1 MPTGYAD
8 GAKVYREAY
17 GRGLKPDPELWVDEW
32 ADEYMRIPR
41 DTGAAEPGK
50 YRTARTPYARE
61 PMRCLSPA
69 HPCKRVVTK
78 VASQLMKT
86 QIALNWI
93 GALIH
98 MAPSNILTLLP
109 SLGLAKRVSSRIGK
123 TIAATPEL
131 QERVATSRSRDSR
144 NTMDTKEFTGGT
156 LYATTAG
163 SAANLAELSARYVYG
178 DEIDRWDVDVDQE
191 GDPIKLAEARGST
204 FGRNAKF
211 YFSSSPTIKGA
222 SRISDLFETSDQ
234 RYYYV
239 PCPTCGHMQTLQ
251 WERLLY
257 SADFATVHYQCAAS
271 DCDVLIEERYKAEML
286 ANGEWRAHAK
296 GDGQT
301 VGFHLNALYA
311 PLGWHSWGMLA
322 REYEEAKRAQDR
334 GDLEPM
340 QVFYNTRLA
349 EVWDSAVEQ
358 TKAEVLQARALHENY
373 VLGTLTVGVLAL
385 TAAVD
390 VQANRLELMI
400 IGWGVGLERW
410 VVDHQVIPGDPADQR
425 TWDLLDERLKVRYRH
440 PCGVALGILATGI
453 DSGGHHTHEVYQFC
467 RVRRWRNVFALK
479 GASKPG
485 RPVIAQRP
493 SLVDVTW
500 KGQTERNGA
509 ELWMVGT
516 DTAKDWIYNRYSF
529 ESGPGALHFAKDL
542 PDEFFQQCVA
552 ERKIARYV
560 KGYKRIEWVKGKAD
574 RNEALDLMVYN
585 LAMAYYLGLHRYG
598 EHDWD
603 KLRQALAQAGLF
615 DGPEL
620 GPVQPVVSEQPDD
633 EDTDDESSAEPERL
647 PIPPAR
653 PASSAPPPPTRPAPQ
668 SMQRRSSSSGYL
680 KRR

>member
-8 GAKVYREAY
+8 GAEVYREAY
-17 GRGLKPDPELWVDEW
+17 CRGLLPDPELWVDEW
-32 ADEYMRIPR
+32 SDEYMRIPR

-50 YRTARTPYARE
+50 YRTERTPYARE

-69 HPCKRVVTK
+69 HPCKRVITM

-131 QERVATSRSRDSR
+131 NARVAASRSRDAR
-144 NTMDTKEFTGGT
+144 NTMDTKEFEGGT

-222 SRISDLFETSDQ
+222 SRIADLFEMSDQ

-239 PCPTCGHMQTLQ
+239 PCPSCGHMQTLQ

-257 SADFATVHYQCAAS
+257 SADFDTVHYQCAGPE
-271 DCDVLIEERYKAEML
+271 CDVLIEEHHKGEML
-286 ANGEWRAHAK
+286 ASGQWRAHSQ
-296 GDGQT
+296 GDGET

-311 PLGWHSWGMLA
+311 PLGWHSWAMLA
-322 REYEEAKRAQDR
+322 REFEDAKRAQDR
-334 GDLEPM
+334 GELEPM

-349 EVWDSAVEQ
+349 EVWNSAIEQ
-358 TKAEVLQARALHENY
+358 TKAEVLQARALQEDY
-373 VLGTLTVGVLAL
+373 VLGTLPVGVLVL
-385 TAAVD
+385 TASVD

-400 IGWGVGLERW
+400 MGWGAGMERW
-410 VVDHQVIPGDPADQR
+410 VVDHLVIPGDPADER
-425 TWDLLDERLKVRYRH
+425 IWALLDERLKVRYRH
-440 PCGVALGILATGI
+440 PSGVSLAILATGI
-453 DSGGHHTHEVYQFC
+453 DSGGHHTHEVYQFT

-493 SLVDVTW
+493 SQVDVTW
-500 KGQTERNGA
+500 RGQTERNGA
-509 ELWMVGT
+509 ELWIVGT

-529 ESGPGALHFAKDL
+529 ETGPGALHFAKDL

-585 LAMAYYLGLHRYG
+585 LAMANFLGLHRYG
-598 EHDWD
+598 EQDWD
-603 KLRQALAQAGLF
+603 KLRQALAQANLF
-615 DGPEL
+615 DQG
-620 GPVQPVVSEQPDD
+620 
-633 EDTDDESSAEPERL
+633 EPQ
-647 PIPPAR
+647 PAR
-653 PASSAPPPPTRPAPQ
+653 PQASDMDADDQAEEVASPPSVSVPIKRNDPPPPPAPRAAPQ
-668 SMQRRSSSSGYL
+668 STHRRSSSSGYL

>member
-8 GAKVYREAY
+8 GAEVYCEAY
-17 GRGLKPDPELWVDEW
+17 FRGLKPDPDLWVDEW
-32 ADEYMRIPR
+32 SDEYMRIPR

-123 TIAATPEL
+123 TIDATPEL
-131 QERVATSRSRDSR
+131 KARVAANRSRDSR
-144 NTMDTKEFTGGT
+144 NTMDTKEFEGGT
-156 LYATTAG
+156 LFATTAG
-163 SAANLAELSARYVYG
+163 SAANLSELSARYIYG
-178 DEIDRWDVDVDQE
+178 DEVDRWDVDVDQE

-211 YFSSSPTIKGA
+211 YFSSSPLIKGA
-222 SRISDLFETSDQ
+222 SRIDDLFMMGDQ
-234 RYYYV
+234 RHFYV
-239 PCPTCGHMQTLQ
+239 PCPTCGHMQVLN
-251 WERLLY
+251 WDRLLY
-257 SADFATVHYQCAAS
+257 SADFSTVHYQCAGS
-271 DCDVLIEERYKAEML
+271 DCDVLIEEHHKSEML
-286 ANGEWRAHAK
+286 AKGEWRAHAK
-296 GDGQT
+296 GDGET
-301 VGFHLNALYA
+301 VSFHLNALYA
-311 PLGWHSWGMLA
+311 PLGWHSWTMLA
-322 REYEEAKRAQDR
+322 REFEEAKRAQDR
-334 GDLEPM
+334 GDMEPM

-349 EVWDSAVEQ
+349 EVWDSAIEQ
-358 TKAEVLQARALHENY
+358 TKAEVLQARALQEDY
-373 VLGTLTVGVLAL
+373 VLGTLHVGALAL
-385 TAAVD
+385 TASVD
-390 VQANRLELMI
+390 VQANRLELMVMA
-400 IGWGVGLERW
+400 WGAGMERW
-410 VVDHQVIPGDPADQR
+410 VVDHQVIPGDPADER
-425 TWDLLDERLKVRYRH
+425 SWALLDDRLKIRYRH
-440 PCGVALGILATGI
+440 PCGVSLAILATGI
-453 DSGGHHTHEVYQFC
+453 DSGGHHTHEVYQFT

-493 SLVDVTW
+493 SQVDVTW

-509 ELWMVGT
+509 ELWIVGT

-529 ESGPGALHFAKDL
+529 ETGPGALHFAKDL

-560 KGYKRIEWVKGKAD
+560 KGYKRIEWVKSKAE

-585 LAMAYYLGLHRYG
+585 LAMANFLGLHRYG

-603 KLRQALAQAGLF
+603 KLRQALAQASLF
-615 DGPEL
+615 DQGD
-620 GPVQPVVSEQPDD
+620 QQ
-633 EDTDDESSAEPERL
+633 
-647 PIPPAR
+647 PAR
-653 PASSAPPPPTRPAPQ
+653 PQANAPVPDAQDEDDSPPPAAPVPVRRSDPPLPQAAPRAAPQ

>member
-8 GAKVYREAY
+8 GTKAYRGAY
-17 GRGLKPDPELWVDEW
+17 CRGLKPDPELWVDEW

-50 YRTARTPYARE
+50 YRTDRTPYARE

-69 HPCKRVVTK
+69 HPCKRVITK

-98 MAPSNILTLLP
+98 MSPSNILTLLP
-109 SLGLAKRVSSRIGK
+109 SLALAKRVSSRIGK
-123 TIAATPEL
+123 TIDVTPEL
-131 QERVATSRSRDSR
+131 KARVAANRSRDSR
-144 NTMDTKEFTGGT
+144 NTMDTKEFEGGT

-163 SAANLAELSARYVYG
+163 SASNLAELAARFVYG
-178 DEIDRWDVDVDQE
+178 DEIDRWDVDVDEE
-191 GDPIKLAEARGST
+191 GDPIELAETRGST

-222 SRISDLFETSDQ
+222 SRIDDLFQQSDQ
-234 RYYYV
+234 RHYYV
-239 PCPTCGHMQTLQ
+239 PCPTCGHMQVLQ

-257 SADFATVHYQCAAS
+257 SADFSTVHYQCAGPE
-271 DCDVLIEERYKAEML
+271 CDVLIEEHHKGDML
-286 ANGEWRAHAK
+286 AKGEWRAHSQ
-296 GDGQT
+296 GDGET
-301 VGFHLNALYA
+301 VGFHLNALYS
-311 PLGWHSWGMLA
+311 PLGWVSWSDLA
-322 REYEEAKRAQDR
+322 KQYEKAKKAQDR

-358 TKAEVLQARALHENY
+358 TKAEVLQARALQEDY
-373 VLGTLTVGVLAL
+373 ILGTLPVGALAL
-385 TAAVD
+385 TASVD
-390 VQANRLELMI
+390 VQANRLELMVMA
-400 IGWGVGLERW
+400 WGAGMERW
-410 VVDHQVIPGDPADQR
+410 VIDHQVIPGDPADER
-425 TWDLLDERLKVRYRH
+425 TWAVLDERIKVRYRH
-440 PCGVALGILATGI
+440 PCGVGMGILATGI
-453 DSGGHHTHEVYQFC
+453 DSGGHHTHEVYQFT

-493 SLVDVTW
+493 SQVDVTW

-509 ELWMVGT
+509 ELWIVGT

-529 ESGPGALHFAKDL
+529 ETGPGALHFAKDL

-585 LAMAYYLGLHRYG
+585 LAMANFLGLHRYG
-598 EHDWD
+598 EQDWD
-603 KLRQALAQAGLF
+603 KLRQALAQANLF
-615 DGPEL
+615 
-620 GPVQPVVSEQPDD
+620 EQN
-633 EDTDDESSAEPERL
+633 EP
-647 PIPPAR
+647 PPAR
-653 PASSAPPPPTRPAPQ
+653 PQAPEPDADDQDEEDALPASPPAQIKRNDSPPPQPPSPRPAPQ
-668 SMQRRSSSSGYL
+668 PMQRRSSSSGYL

>member
-17 GRGLKPDPELWVDEW
+17 YRGLQPDPELWVDEW

-50 YRTARTPYARE
+50 YRTERTPYARE

-69 HPCKRVVTK
+69 HPCKRVVTM

-98 MAPSNILTLLP
+98 MSPSNILTLLP

-131 QERVATSRSRDSR
+131 KARVAASRSRDSR
-144 NTMDTKEFTGGT
+144 NTMDTKEFEGGT

-163 SAANLAELSARYVYG
+163 SASNLAELSARFVYG
-178 DEIDRWDVDVDQE
+178 DEIDRWDVDVDEE
-191 GDPIKLAEARGST
+191 GDPIELAETRGST

-222 SRISDLFETSDQ
+222 SRIDDLFQQSDQ
-234 RYYYV
+234 RHFYV
-239 PCPTCGHMQTLQ
+239 PCPTCGHMQVLE

-257 SADFATVHYQCAAS
+257 SADFSTAHYQCAGPE
-271 DCDVLIEERYKAEML
+271 CDVLIEEHHKGAML
-286 ANGEWRAHAK
+286 AHGEWRAHAL
-296 GDGQT
+296 GDGET
-301 VGFHLNALYA
+301 VGFHLNGLYA
-311 PLGWHSWGMLA
+311 PLGWVSWAALA
-322 REYEEAKRAQDR
+322 KQFEKAKRAQDR

-349 EVWDSAVEQ
+349 KVWDSAVEQ
-358 TKAEVLQARALHENY
+358 TKHEVLQARALQEDY

-385 TAAVD
+385 TASVD
-390 VQANRLELMI
+390 VQANRLEVMV
-400 IGWGVGLERW
+400 IGWGAGMERW
-410 VVDHQVIPGDPADQR
+410 VIDHQVIPGDPADER
-425 TWDLLDERLKVRYRH
+425 TWAVLDERLKARYRH
-440 PCGVALGILATGI
+440 PCGVSLAILATGI
-453 DSGGHHTHEVYQFC
+453 DSGGHHTHEVYQFT
-467 RVRRWRNVFALK
+467 RVRRWRNIFALK

-493 SLVDVTW
+493 SQVDVTW

-529 ESGPGALHFAKDL
+529 ETGPGALHFAKDL
-542 PDEFFQQCVA
+542 PEEFFQQCVA
-552 ERKIARYV
+552 ERKVARYV

-585 LAMAYYLGLHRYG
+585 LAMAYFLGLHRYG
-598 EHDWD
+598 EQDWD
-603 KLRQALAQAGLF
+603 RLRQALAQASLF
-615 DGPEL
+615 D
-620 GPVQPVVSEQPDD
+620 QS
-633 EDTDDESSAEPERL
+633 EPE
-647 PIPPAR
+647 PAR
-653 PASSAPPPPTRPAPQ
+653 PAANEPDDDVENEQRAPTSMPVLISPRPPSPSPAPRAAPQ

>member
-17 GRGLKPDPELWVDEW
+17 GRGLTPDPELWVDEW

-69 HPCKRVVTK
+69 HPCKRVITM

-109 SLGLAKRVSSRIGK
+109 SLALAKRVSARIGK

-131 QERVATSRSRDSR
+131 KARVAASRSRDAR
-144 NTMDTKEFTGGT
+144 NTMDTKEFEGGT

-163 SAANLAELSARYVYG
+163 SASNLAELAARYIYG
-178 DEIDRWDVDVDQE
+178 DEIDRWDVDVDEE
-191 GDPIKLAEARGST
+191 GDPVDLAETRGST

-222 SRISDLFETSDQ
+222 SRIADLFETSDQ

-239 PCPTCGHMQTLQ
+239 PCPTCGHMQVLE
-251 WERLLY
+251 WESLLY
-257 SADFATVHYQCAAS
+257 SADFQTVHYKCS
-271 DCDVLIEERYKAEML
+271 SPDCDVLIEEHHKGEML
-286 ANGEWRAHAK
+286 AQGEWRSHAR
-296 GDGQT
+296 GDGET

-311 PLGWHSWGMLA
+311 PLGWTSWADLA
-322 REYEEAKRAQDR
+322 KQFEKAKRAQDR

-349 EVWDSAVEQ
+349 KVWDSAVEQ
-358 TKAEVLQARALHENY
+358 TKAEVLQARALQENY
-373 VLGTLTVGVLAL
+373 VLGTVTVGVLVL
-385 TAAVD
+385 TCSVD
-390 VQANRLELMI
+390 VQANRLEVMI
-400 IGWGVGLERW
+400 IGWGAGMERW
-410 VVDHQVIPGDPADQR
+410 IVDFKVIPGDPADQR
-425 TWDLLDERLKVRYRH
+425 TWELLDDLLKVRYRH
-440 PCGVALGILATGI
+440 PCGVSLGILATGI

-500 KGQTERNGA
+500 RGQTERNGA

-529 ESGPGALHFAKDL
+529 ESGPGAVHFAKDL

-574 RNEALDLMVYN
+574 RNEALDLQVYN

-598 EHDWD
+598 EQDWE
-603 KLRQALAQAGLF
+603 KLRQALAQANLF
-615 DGPEL
+615 EEPT
-620 GPVQPVVSEQPDD
+620 PAKPPAIEQEDD
-633 EDTDDESSAEPERL
+633 DADAEVESQSPAQ
-647 PIPPAR
+647 PPAR
-653 PASSAPPPPTRPAPQ
+653 PASTAIPTPPRPAPQ
-668 SMQRRSSSSGYL
+668 PMQRRSSSSGYL

>member
-8 GAKVYREAY
+8 GAEVYREAY
-17 GRGLKPDPELWVDEW
+17 CRGLKPDPDLWVDEW
-32 ADEYMRIPR
+32 SDEYMRIPR

-123 TIAATPEL
+123 TIDATPEL
-131 QERVATSRSRDSR
+131 KARVAANRSRDAR
-144 NTMDTKEFTGGT
+144 NTMDTKEFEGGT
-156 LYATTAG
+156 LFATTAG
-163 SAANLAELSARYVYG
+163 SAANLSELSARYIYG
-178 DEIDRWDVDVDQE
+178 DEVDRWDVDVDQE

-211 YFSSSPTIKGA
+211 YFSSSPLIKGA
-222 SRISDLFETSDQ
+222 SRIDDLFMMGDQ
-234 RYYYV
+234 RHFYV
-239 PCPTCGHMQTLQ
+239 PCPTCGHMQVLS
-251 WERLLY
+251 WDRLLY
-257 SADFATVHYQCAAS
+257 SPDFSTVHYQCAGS
-271 DCDVLIEERYKAEML
+271 DCDVLIEEHHKSEML
-286 ANGEWRAHAK
+286 AKGEWRAHAK
-296 GDGQT
+296 GDGET
-301 VGFHLNALYA
+301 VSFQLNALYA
-311 PLGWHSWGMLA
+311 PLGWHSWTMLA
-322 REYEEAKRAQDR
+322 REFEEAKRAQDR

-349 EVWDSAVEQ
+349 EVWDSAIEQ
-358 TKAEVLQARALHENY
+358 TKAEVLQARALQEDY
-373 VLGTLTVGVLAL
+373 VLGTLPVGALAL
-385 TAAVD
+385 TASVD
-390 VQANRLELMI
+390 VQANRLELMVMA
-400 IGWGVGLERW
+400 WGAGMERW
-410 VVDHQVIPGDPADQR
+410 VVDHQVIPGDPADER
-425 TWDLLDERLKVRYRH
+425 TWALLDDRLKIRYRH
-440 PCGVALGILATGI
+440 PCGVSLAILATGI
-453 DSGGHHTHEVYQFC
+453 DSGGHHTHEVYQFT

-493 SLVDVTW
+493 SQVDVTW

-509 ELWMVGT
+509 ELWIVGT

-529 ESGPGALHFAKDL
+529 DKGPGALHFAKDL

-560 KGYKRIEWVKGKAD
+560 KGYKRIEWVKSKAE

-585 LAMAYYLGLHRYG
+585 LAMANFLGLHRYV

-603 KLRQALAQAGLF
+603 KLRQALAQASLF
-615 DGPEL
+615 DQG
-620 GPVQPVVSEQPDD
+620 EQQ
-633 EDTDDESSAEPERL
+633 
-647 PIPPAR
+647 PAR
-653 PASSAPPPPTRPAPQ
+653 PQASEPTPDEQEEGDPSPPPAAAPGRRTDPPPPKSAPPAAPQ
-668 SMQRRSSSSGYL
+668 PMQRRSSSSGYL

>member
-32 ADEYMRIPR
+32 SDEYMRIPR

-69 HPCKRVVTK
+69 HPCKRVITM

-109 SLGLAKRVSSRIGK
+109 SLALAKRVSARIGK
-123 TIAATPEL
+123 TINVTPEL
-131 QERVATSRSRDSR
+131 KSRVATARSRSAQ
-144 NTMDTKEFTGGT
+144 NTMDTKEFEGGT

-163 SAANLAELSARYVYG
+163 SASNLAELAARYIYG
-178 DEIDRWDVDVDQE
+178 DEIDRWDVDVDEE
-191 GDPIKLAEARGST
+191 GDPIELAETRGST

-222 SRISDLFETSDQ
+222 SRIADLFETSDQ
-234 RYYYV
+234 RHYYV
-239 PCPTCGHMQTLQ
+239 PCPTCGHKQVLE

-257 SADFATVHYQCAAS
+257 SADFQTVHYQCS
-271 DCDVLIEERYKAEML
+271 SPDCDVLIEEHHKGEML
-286 ANGEWRAHAK
+286 SLGEWRSHAK
-296 GDGQT
+296 GDGET

-311 PLGWHSWGMLA
+311 PLGWTSWADLA
-322 REYEEAKRAQDR
+322 KQFEKAKRAQDR

-349 EVWDSAVEQ
+349 KVWDSAVEQ
-358 TKAEVLQARALHENY
+358 TKAEVLQARALQEDY
-373 VLGTLTVGVLAL
+373 VLGTLPVGALAL
-385 TAAVD
+385 TASVD
-390 VQANRLELMI
+390 VQANRLELMVMA
-400 IGWGVGLERW
+400 WGAGMERW
-410 VVDHQVIPGDPADQR
+410 VVDHQVIPGDPADER
-425 TWDLLDERLKVRYRH
+425 TWALLDDRLKIRYRH
-440 PCGVALGILATGI
+440 PCGVSLAILATGI
-453 DSGGHHTHEVYQFC
+453 DSGGHHTHEVYQFT

-493 SLVDVTW
+493 SQVDVTW

-509 ELWMVGT
+509 ELWIVGT

-529 ESGPGALHFAKDL
+529 EKGPGALHFAKDL

-560 KGYKRIEWVKGKAD
+560 KGYKRIEWVKSKAE

-585 LAMAYYLGLHRYG
+585 LAMANFLGLHRYG

-603 KLRQALAQAGLF
+603 KLRQALAQASLF
-615 DGPEL
+615 DQG
-620 GPVQPVVSEQPDD
+620 EQQ
-633 EDTDDESSAEPERL
+633 
-647 PIPPAR
+647 PAR
-653 PASSAPPPPTRPAPQ
+653 PQANESAPDDQDEDDPPPPAAPVPVRRPEPPPPQPAPRAAPQ

>member
-17 GRGLKPDPELWVDEW
+17 GRGLQPDPELWVDEW
-32 ADEYMRIPR
+32 SDEYMRIPR

-69 HPCKRVVTK
+69 HPCKRVITM

-98 MAPSNILTLLP
+98 MSPSNILTLLP
-109 SLGLAKRVSSRIGK
+109 SLALAKRVSARIGK
-123 TIAATPEL
+123 TINVTPEL
-131 QERVATSRSRDSR
+131 KSRVAASRSRDAR
-144 NTMDTKEFTGGT
+144 NTMDTKEFEGGT

-163 SAANLAELSARYVYG
+163 SASNLAELAAKYIYG
-178 DEIDRWDVDVDQE
+178 DEIDRWDVDVDEE
-191 GDPIKLAEARGST
+191 GDPIELAETRGST

-222 SRISDLFETSDQ
+222 SRIADLFETSDQ
-234 RYYYV
+234 RHYYV
-239 PCPTCGHMQTLQ
+239 PCPTCGHMQVLE

-257 SADFATVHYQCAAS
+257 SADFQTVHYKCS
-271 DCDVLIEERYKAEML
+271 SPDCDVLIEEHHKGEML
-286 ANGEWRAHAK
+286 TKGEWRSHAK
-296 GDGQT
+296 GDGET

-311 PLGWHSWGMLA
+311 PLGWTSWSDLA
-322 REYEEAKRAQDR
+322 KQYEKAKRAQDR

-349 EVWDSAVEQ
+349 KVWDSAVEQ
-358 TKAEVLQARALHENY
+358 TKAEVLQARALQEDY
-373 VLGTLTVGVLAL
+373 VLGTLPVGALAL
-385 TAAVD
+385 TASVD
-390 VQANRLELMI
+390 VQANRLELMVMA
-400 IGWGVGLERW
+400 WGTGMERW
-410 VVDHQVIPGDPADQR
+410 VVDHQVIPGDPADER
-425 TWDLLDERLKVRYRH
+425 TWSLLDERLKVRYRH
-440 PCGVALGILATGI
+440 PCGVSLSILATGI
-453 DSGGHHTHEVYQFC
+453 DSGGHHTHEVYQFA

-493 SLVDVTW
+493 SQVDVTW

-509 ELWMVGT
+509 ELWIVGT

-529 ESGPGALHFAKDL
+529 DKGPGALHFAKDL

-552 ERKIARYV
+552 ERKVARYV

-585 LAMAYYLGLHRYG
+585 LAMANFLGLHRYG
-598 EHDWD
+598 EQDWD
-603 KLRQALAQAGLF
+603 KLRQALAQANLF
-615 DGPEL
+615 
-620 GPVQPVVSEQPDD
+620 EQG
-633 EDTDDESSAEPERL
+633 EPE
-647 PIPPAR
+647 PAR
-653 PASSAPPPPTRPAPQ
+653 PQASAPDDDQDDEVDSPVPAPVPVKRNNPPPTPAPRAAPQ
-668 SMQRRSSSSGYL
+668 PMQRRSSSSGSL

>member
-1 MPTGYAD
+1 MPPGYAD

-17 GRGLKPDPELWVDEW
+17 GRGLKPDPQLWVDEW
-32 ADEYMRIPR
+32 SDEYMRIPR

-69 HPCKRVVTK
+69 HPCKRVITM

-109 SLGLAKRVSSRIGK
+109 SLALAKRVSARIGK

-131 QERVATSRSRDSR
+131 KERVAASRSRDAR
-144 NTMDTKEFTGGT
+144 NTMDTKEFEGGT

-163 SAANLAELSARYVYG
+163 SASNLAELAARYIYG
-178 DEIDRWDVDVDQE
+178 DEIDRWDVDVDEE
-191 GDPIKLAEARGST
+191 GDPVDLAETRGST
-204 FGRNAKF
+204 IGRNAKF

-222 SRISDLFETSDQ
+222 SRIADLFETSDQ

-239 PCPTCGHMQTLQ
+239 PCPTCGHMQVLE

-257 SADFATVHYQCAAS
+257 SADFQTVHYKCS
-271 DCDVLIEERYKAEML
+271 SPDCDVLIEEHHKGEML
-286 ANGEWRAHAK
+286 AQGEWRSHAK
-296 GDGQT
+296 GDGET

-311 PLGWHSWGMLA
+311 PLGWTSWADLA
-322 REYEEAKRAQDR
+322 KQFEKAKRAQDR

-349 EVWDSAVEQ
+349 KVWDSAVEQ
-358 TKAEVLQARALHENY
+358 TKAEVLQARALQENY
-373 VLGTLTVGVLAL
+373 VLGTLTVGVLVL
-385 TAAVD
+385 TCSVD
-390 VQANRLELMI
+390 VQANRLEVMV
-400 IGWGVGLERW
+400 IGWGVGMERW
-410 VVDHQVIPGDPADQR
+410 VVDFRVIPGDPADQR
-425 TWDLLDERLKVRYRH
+425 TWDLLDELLKARYRH

-485 RPVIAQRP
+485 KPVIAQRP

-509 ELWMVGT
+509 ELWMIGT
-516 DTAKDWIYNRYSF
+516 DTAKDWIYNRYGF
-529 ESGPGALHFAKDL
+529 ESGPGAVHFAKDL

-574 RNEALDLMVYN
+574 RNEALDLQVYN

-598 EHDWD
+598 EQDWD
-603 KLRQALAQAGLF
+603 KLRQALAQASLF
-615 DGPEL
+615 DEPSPAKPAVIEH
-620 GPVQPVVSEQPDD
+620 QHDD
-633 EDTDDESSAEPERL
+633 DDESDDDPVSATPQ
-647 PIPPAR
+647 AR
-653 PASSAPPPPTRPAPQ
+653 PAPPPPRPAPPP
-668 SMQRRSSSSGYL
+668 MQRRSSSSGYL